1 MDTILIKEVTLINE
15 GTQTLTDIYIQDGI
29 FHAIKPN
36 LLFIADYVIQA
47 RGLYAFPGLIDDQV
61 HFRQPGLTHKADI
74 FTESRAAVAGG
85 ITTYMEMPN
94 TRPAT
99 TTHDLLEQ
107 KFEIARRTS
116 AANYSFY
123 LGATA
128 DNLDALISVNPQT
141 VCGIKIFMGSSTG
154 DLLVAD
160 PVALEN
166 IFSQVSVLIA
176 THCEDETTIKTNE
189 AAYRQLYGE
198 NVPVHLHPNIRSR
211 EACFKSSSFAV
222 ELAQKYNTRLH
233 ILHISTAEEL
243 ALFQNQIPLHQKRI
257 TAEVCIHHLWFTDQD
272 YHRLG
277 TSIKWN
283 PAIKSLADQKALI
296 QGLQQNLLDVIAT
309 DHAPH
314 TRTEKNNTYFNA
326 PSGAPLVQHAL
337 PMLFTL
343 FQKEQIPLTLIA
355 EKTAHAPAICFQ
367 IDKRGFVREGYH
379 ADLVLLNPKQPFE
392 VTPDSLL
399 YKCGWSPIENTTLSA
414 TVVATIVSGQWVY
427 DGKKFDN
434 KVGKRLRFN
443 RK

>member
-15 GTQTLTDIYIQDGI
+15 GTETLTDIYIQDGI

-36 LLFIADYVIQA
+36 LRFIADYVIQA

-128 DNLDALISVNPQT
+128 DNLDALISVNPYT

-176 THCEDETTIKTNE
+176 THCEDETIIKTNE

-198 NVPVHLHPNIRSR
+198 NVPVHLHPDIRSR

-222 ELAQKYNTRLH
+222 ELARKYNTRLH

-243 ALFQNQIPLHQKRI
+243 ALFENTIPLHQKRI

-272 YHRLG
+272 YHHLG
-277 TSIKWN
+277 THIKWN
-283 PAIKSLADQKALI
+283 PAIKSLADQTALI
-296 QGLQQNLLDVIAT
+296 EGLQQNLLDVIAT

-314 TRTEKNNTYFNA
+314 TRTEKNNTYFDA

-343 FQKEQIPLTLIA
+343 FQKKHIPLTLIP
-355 EKTAHAPAICFQ
+355 EKTAHAPAVCFQ

-379 ADLVLLNPKQPFE
+379 ADLVLLNPKQPCE
-392 VTPDSLL
+392 VTPGSLL
-399 YKCGWSPIENTTLSA
+399 YKCGWSPVENNTLSA

-434 KVGKRLRFN
+434 KIGKRLRFN
-443 RK
+443 RE